1 MTYQWME
8 PEDAN
13 VGRFVI
19 ALFANDNARHSF
31 VMRAMPNGDGSW
43 AFEDKDGFHLIDA
56 KCIGWIEWPKQ
67 MKADIRNVEKL
78 QEEV

>member
-1 MTYQWME
+1 MTYRWIE
-8 PEDAN
+8 PEDAHIS
-13 VGRFVI
+13 RFVI
-19 ALFANDNARHSF
+19 ALFIDGSRHEF
-31 VMRAMPNGDGSW
+31 VMRAMPNGDGTW

-67 MKADIRNVEKL
+67 MKADIRNIERL